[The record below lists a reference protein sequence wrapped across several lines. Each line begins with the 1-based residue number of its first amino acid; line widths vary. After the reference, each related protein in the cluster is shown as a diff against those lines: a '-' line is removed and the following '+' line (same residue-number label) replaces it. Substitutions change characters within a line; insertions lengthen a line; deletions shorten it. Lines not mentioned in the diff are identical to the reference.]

1 MDLQRKI
8 LSIEQKK
15 LSEEN
20 NSDSIILQNIKA
32 EHTKMLGFRM
42 LVDAYKEQIYWHAR
56 RNLIVHEDADD
67 VTQNVFIKIWK
78 NIDKYRGDAKLTS
91 WIYRITANEIINFV
105 NNKSYVH
112 SFPTDEIEEL
122 DAAFSLEYFSGD
134 EVEKVFQKAL
144 LNLPPRQRLV
154 FTMRYYDETPYE
166 EMAQILNTSVGA
178 LKASYHFAV
187 QKVEAFLSKN
197 SEL

>member
-8 LSIEQKK
+8 LSTEQKK

-32 EHTKMLGFRM
+32 EHTKMFGFRM
-42 LVDAYKEQIYWHAR
+42 LVDTYKEQIYWQAR
-56 RNLIVHEDADD
+56 RNLVVHEDADD

-78 NIDKYRGDAKLTS
+78 NIDKFRGDAKLAS

-105 NNKSYVH
+105 NNKNYAH
-112 SFPTDEIEEL
+112 SFPTDEIEKL
-122 DAAFSLEYFSGD
+122 DEAFSLEYFSGD
-134 EVEKVFQKAL
+134 EVEKVFQKTL

-154 FTMRYYDETPYE
+154 FTMRYYDETPFD
-166 EMAQILNTSVGA
+166 QIAEQLELSTGA
-178 LKASYHFAV
+178 VKASYHHAAEKIKKWIGKEF
-187 QKVEAFLSKN
+187 
-197 SEL
+197 

>member
-32 EHTKMLGFRM
+32 EHTKMFGFRM
-42 LVDAYKEQIYWHAR
+42 LVDTYKEQIYWQAR
-56 RNLIVHEDADD
+56 RNLVVHEDADD

-78 NIDKYRGDAKLTS
+78 NIDKFRGDAKLAS

-105 NNKSYVH
+105 NNKNYAH
-112 SFPTDEIEEL
+112 SFPTDEIEKL
-122 DAAFSLEYFSGD
+122 DEAFSLEYFSGD
-134 EVEKVFQKAL
+134 EVEKVFQKTL

-154 FTMRYYDETPYE
+154 FTMRYYDETPFD
-166 EMAQILNTSVGA
+166 QIAEQLELSTGA
-178 LKASYHFAV
+178 VKASYHHAAEKIKKWIGKEF
-187 QKVEAFLSKN
+187 
-197 SEL
+197 

>member
-8 LSIEQKK
+8 LSTEQKK
-15 LSEEN
+15 SSEEN
-20 NSDSIILQNIKA
+20 NSDSVILQNIKA

-154 FTMRYYDETPYE
+154 FTMRYYDETPFDKIAE
-166 EMAQILNTSVGA
+166 QLELSTGA
-178 LKASYHFAV
+178 VKASYHHAADKIKKWIGKEF
-187 QKVEAFLSKN
+187 
-197 SEL
+197 

>member
-8 LSIEQKK
+8 LSTEQKK
-15 LSEEN
+15 SSEEN
-20 NSDSIILQNIKA
+20 NSDSVILQNIKA

-78 NIDKYRGDAKLTS
+78 NIDKFRGDAKLTS
-91 WIYRITANEIINFV
+91 WIYRITTNEIINFV

-154 FTMRYYDETPYE
+154 FTMRYYDETPFDKIAE
-166 EMAQILNTSVGA
+166 QLELSTGA
-178 LKASYHFAV
+178 VKASYHHAADKIKKWIGKEF
-187 QKVEAFLSKN
+187 
-197 SEL
+197 

>member
-32 EHTKMLGFRM
+32 EHTKMFGFRM
-42 LVDAYKEQIYWHAR
+42 LVDTYKEQIYWQAR
-56 RNLIVHEDADD
+56 RNFVVHEDADD

-78 NIDKYRGDAKLTS
+78 NIDKFRGDAKLAS

-105 NNKSYVH
+105 NNKNYAH
-112 SFPTDEIEEL
+112 SFPTDEIEKL
-122 DAAFSLEYFSGD
+122 DEAFSLEYFSGD
-134 EVEKVFQKAL
+134 EVEKVFQKTL

-154 FTMRYYDETPYE
+154 FTMRYYDETPFD
-166 EMAQILNTSVGA
+166 QIAEQLELSTGA
-178 LKASYHFAV
+178 VKASYHHAAEKIKKWIGKEF
-187 QKVEAFLSKN
+187 
-197 SEL
+197 